1 MIWVSNACSFNVSQR
16 LKRTGKKRN
25 RLGRL
30 VQSVP
35 FRGPGKWDGRAIV
48 KPIDRGSKASSSV
61 ASPRTRCLEKTGR
74 DCESRPNSPP
84 TWSRFDMKNIAQPTN
99 EIKKDFWRQGQGSCL
114 YSKSLRRL
122 NLGLI
127 LDDEEED

>member
-1 MIWVSNACSFNVSQR
+1 M
-16 LKRTGKKRN
+16 G
-25 RLGRL
+25 
-30 VQSVP
+30 
-35 FRGPGKWDGRAIV
+35 
-48 KPIDRGSKASSSV
+48 
-61 ASPRTRCLEKTGR
+61 
-74 DCESRPNSPP
+74 
-84 TWSRFDMKNIAQPTN
+84 NILHPTN